1 MNLSVLANTAV
12 SSVDG
17 GDAALCQTTLTAL
30 FSLLQAEGRNLMPSQ
45 LMDMLCDV
53 ASGMQHIISKGFVHT
68 VRGGRT
74 LVLGSL
80 DNDVIS
86 FLIYASWFSPPC
98 CG

>member
-1 MNLSVLANTAV
+1 MNLSVLANAAV

-80 DNDVIS
+80 YIR
-86 FLIYASWFSPPC
+86 
-98 CG
+98 